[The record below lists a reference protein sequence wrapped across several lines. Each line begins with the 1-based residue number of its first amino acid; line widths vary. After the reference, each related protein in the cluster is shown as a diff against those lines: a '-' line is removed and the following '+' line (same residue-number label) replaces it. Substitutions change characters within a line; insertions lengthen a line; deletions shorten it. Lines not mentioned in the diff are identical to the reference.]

1 MKEVGINIMKY
12 PKLFAAIG
20 ITLVSA
26 FLFSIFGNAQQS
38 DDGFNLSQKEQINS
52 LIREYILENPE
63 IIPEAVEILRARQ
76 NANAFWTAESC
87 SAGVRKCP
95 GIFESVPSG
104 PPLK

>member
-38 DDGFNLSQKEQINS
+38 DDGFNLSQKEQIEWRDRLN
-52 LIREYILENPE
+52 LDHRFDGE
-63 IIPEAVEILRARQ
+63 IEA
-76 NANAFWTAESC
+76 
-87 SAGVRKCP
+87 
-95 GIFESVPSG
+95 
-104 PPLK
+104 